1 MKALLIGLTVATLGA
16 TAYAQELVLAEPRVP
31 DIATLSDEQIEK
43 LPLDVL
49 LRMPAREM
57 LIRAMRHTKEVPNPE
72 SLVDVVIRTGL
83 RELYYV
89 APVQSLSAEQA
100 REGLSAFRSDIES
113 KETGEMT
120 IGEFQKLAVRGLR
133 RRDTPA
139 YAGDHVLVQ
148 ILESYAV
155 ANGTWIIEGDDIY
168 YPINTS
174 KVECD
179 RDRDT
184 CVITKADVQIPN
196 VDGDDNAYH
205 LGLSS
210 ETFEVISWSRDEI
223 IARALNHWRRHAERP
238 C

>member
-1 MKALLIGLTVATLGA
+1 
-16 TAYAQELVLAEPRVP
+16 
-31 DIATLSDEQIEK
+31 
-43 LPLDVL
+43 
-49 LRMPAREM
+49 
-57 LIRAMRHTKEVPNPE
+57 
-72 SLVDVVIRTGL
+72 
-83 RELYYV
+83 
-89 APVQSLSAEQA
+89 
-100 REGLSAFRSDIES
+100 
-113 KETGEMT
+113 MT

-133 RRDTPA
+133 RRDTPV

-223 IARALNHWRRHAERP
+223 IARAFESLAPSCRTTLLTLNKSANEVYQITRNTNKKGCDDEDRFLYLPPLDSPRITRLVDGFDTTRAYWKKRQEQTLEFLNSAMRESPLWKTLNPAAQQQIP
-238 C
+238 